1 MAERVTL
8 RAFREDD
15 LPVLDR
21 LCTDREALGTYEWLG
36 FQDPRLRR
44 RRWEEDGYVGRE
56 STALAPVLDDD
67 SVIGLVSW
75 RAVDRSGWPGVVLEI
90 GVGLL
95 PEYRGRG
102 LGIATHR
109 VLVDHLFGYT
119 TVHRLEAWVEAGNV
133 AEEKTLAR
141 LGFRREGRLR
151 EVVFR
156 DGAYR
161 DGVVY
166 GRLRTDPAPGVTAG

>member
-8 RAFREDD
+8 RAFLEDD

-21 LCTDREALGTYEWLG
+21 LSTDRSALGTYEWLG
-36 FQDPRLRR
+36 FHDPRRRR

-56 STALAPVLDDD
+56 STALAPVLDDGT
-67 SVIGLVSW
+67 VIGLVSW
-75 RAVDRSGWPGVVLEI
+75 QALDRAGWPGVALEI

-102 LGIATHR
+102 LGTETHR

-141 LGFRREGRLR
+141 LGFRCEGRLR

-161 DGVVY
+161 DGVIY
-166 GRLRTDPAPGVTAG
+166 GRLRTDQPPEVTGR

>member
-1 MAERVTL
+1 MVERVSL

-21 LCTDREALGTYEWLG
+21 LCTDPAALGTYEWLG
-36 FQDPRLRR
+36 FQDPRRRR
-44 RRWEEDGYVGRE
+44 RRWEEDGYVGAE
-56 STALAPVLDDD
+56 STALAPVLEDD

-75 RAVDRSGWPGVVLEI
+75 RALDRAGWPGVALEI
-90 GVGLL
+90 GAGLL

-102 LGIATHR
+102 LGAETHR

-119 TVHRLEAWVEAGNV
+119 TVHRLEAWVEAGNA
-133 AEEKTLAR
+133 AEEKTLER
-141 LGFRREGRLR
+141 LGFRCEGHLR

-161 DGVVY
+161 DGVIY
-166 GRLRTDPAPGVTAG
+166 GWLRTDPAPAVTAP